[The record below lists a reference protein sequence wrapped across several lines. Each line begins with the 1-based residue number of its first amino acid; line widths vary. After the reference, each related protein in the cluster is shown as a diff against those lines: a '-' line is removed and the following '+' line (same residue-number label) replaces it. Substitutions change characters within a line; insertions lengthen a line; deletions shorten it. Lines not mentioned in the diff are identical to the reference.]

1 MTGISAPIIAP
12 YFHSRGLSL
21 AAYAFAVS
29 FAFGLLAIA
38 QMTAMTAVKL
48 LTPTLLVYSLLA
60 TVATMIFI
68 RVGVKFAERI
78 SQKTFDRYLPLMFV
92 VIEIK
97 LIYDVVISFR
107 AAG

>member
-1 MTGISAPIIAP
+1 
-12 YFHSRGLSL
+12 
-21 AAYAFAVS
+21 
-29 FAFGLLAIA
+29 
-38 QMTAMTAVKL
+38 
-48 LTPTLLVYSLLA
+48 
-60 TVATMIFI
+60 MIFI

-97 LIYDVVISFR
+97 LIYDVVVSFR